1 MRNKIIRGNMK
12 IMILFSI
19 VTVLL
24 FSSCASFTQ
33 TMESTDWKKTTTESI
48 DLINQSMQ
56 TGTNEQK

>member
-1 MRNKIIRGNMK
+1 MK